1 MEISNGL
8 RLKEEYMD
16 KEVTKNLR
24 LEGVKVIFKNF
35 KGEERKFNRAG
46 ARNFYAV
53 LDVKQAEKLEDE
65 GWSIRWLE
73 PRNEGDERRPII
85 KISINY
91 NNTNRKPKIVMIS
104 GKNKTDLDE
113 EALESLDSAEID
125 SADIIARPYNW
136 NVRGASGVSAY
147 LSTGYFNVIE
157 DEFYKKYYDD
167 EPAALD
173 DDDVPF

>member
-1 MEISNGL
+1 
-8 RLKEEYMD
+8 MD
-16 KEVTKNLR
+16 NLI

-53 LDVKQAEKLEDE
+53 LSVKQAEKLEDE

-73 PRNEGDERRPII
+73 PRNDGDERRPII

-91 NNTNRKPKIVMIS
+91 NNTNRKPKVIMVT
-104 GKNKTDLDE
+104 GKGKTAVKTELDE
-113 EALESLDSAEID
+113 EAIEALDSAEID
-125 SADIIARPYNW
+125 TADIVARPYEW
-136 NVRGASGVSAY
+136 NVRGSSGVSAY

-157 DEFYKKYYDD
+157 DEFYKKYYD
-167 EPAALD
+167 EEAP
-173 DDDVPF
+173 DDVPF

>member
-1 MEISNGL
+1 
-8 RLKEEYMD
+8 MD
-16 KEVTKNLR
+16 NLI

-53 LDVKQAEKLEDE
+53 LSVKQAEKLEDE

-73 PRNEGDERRPII
+73 PRNDGDERRPII

-91 NNTNRKPKIVMIS
+91 NNTNRKPKIIMVT
-104 GKNKTDLDE
+104 GKGKTAVKTELDE
-113 EALESLDSAEID
+113 EAIEALDSAEID
-125 SADIIARPYNW
+125 TADIVARPYEW
-136 NVRGASGVSAY
+136 NVRGSSGVSAY

-157 DEFYKKYYDD
+157 DEFYKKYYD
-167 EPAALD
+167 EEAP
-173 DDDVPF
+173 DDVPF